1 MYQQT
6 RNLTW
11 LEKQNYYL
19 VLGSIKDDSIE
30 VWTQIKWTKNKHL
43 KNDFIKRWIVA
54 KIVHCLKIDRIYKT
68 IKI

>member
-30 VWTQIKWTKNKHL
+30 V
-43 KNDFIKRWIVA
+43 
-54 KIVHCLKIDRIYKT
+54 
-68 IKI
+68 